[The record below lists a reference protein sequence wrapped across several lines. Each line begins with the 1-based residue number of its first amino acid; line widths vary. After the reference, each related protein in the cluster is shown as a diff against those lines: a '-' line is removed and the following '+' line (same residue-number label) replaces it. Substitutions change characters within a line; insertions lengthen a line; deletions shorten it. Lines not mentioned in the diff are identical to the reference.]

1 MRQKQRGVTFI
12 GWLFLLIP
20 IGLLLYCAIR
30 LTPIYL
36 NYMSVSKA
44 INQVASSHKGEDQI
58 NPTAVRAELQRYWDV
73 DSINYPEVK
82 ALSVTHE
89 GDKWLLEANYEDE
102 VHLFGNLS
110 LVVHFDKKAAV
121 E

>member
-1 MRQKQRGVTFI
+1 MRQRQKGITFI

-20 IGLLLYCAIR
+20 VGLVLYCLIR
-30 LTPIYL
+30 LTPVYL

-44 INQVASSHKGEDQI
+44 INQVASDHKGEEQV
-58 NPTAVRAELQRYWDV
+58 NPATVRAELQRHWDV

-82 ALSVTHE
+82 DVSVTRE
-89 GDKWLLEANYEDE
+89 GTQWLLEANYEDA
-102 VHLFGNLS
+102 VHLFGGIS
-110 LVVHFDKKAAV
+110 LLVHFDKKAAV

>member
-1 MRQKQRGVTFI
+1 MRQRQKGVTFI

-58 NPTAVRAELQRYWDV
+58 NPTTVRGELQRYWDV

-82 ALSVTHE
+82 AVSVTRE
-89 GDKWLLEANYEDE
+89 GDMWQIEANYEDE
-102 VHLFGNLS
+102 VHLFGNIS
-110 LVVHFDKKAAV
+110 LVVHFEKKTMV
-121 E
+121 Q